1 MRVAD
6 WDETE
11 DVRVVG
17 DDERRTQTW
26 EWLVVVGRRAS
37 DDLVQKV
44 EHRLHALTNDNG
56 AHSSVVEQQHVDAVV
71 AVAAAVSV
79 VAVPPLANDT
89 ALVFAVA
96 EAAPGVEVP
105 LPAVVAVAVAALKA
119 LVAAEDV
126 PVVEPVAA

>member
-11 DVRVVG
+11 NARVVG
-17 DDERRTQTW
+17 DDERRTRTW
-26 EWLVVVGRRAS
+26 EWLAVVGRRAS

-44 EHRLHALTNDNG
+44 EHRLHALTNDSG
-56 AHSSVVEQQHVDAVV
+56 AHSAVVEQQHVDAVV
-71 AVAAAVSV
+71 AVAAAVNV
-79 VAVPPLANDT
+79 VAAPPLANDT

-105 LPAVVAVAVAALKA
+105 PPPA
-119 LVAAEDV
+119 AAEDV
-126 PVVEPVAA
+126 PAVEPVAA